1 MGLFKRKTV
10 SAAKNGG
17 AYYDSEGRFVDPGA
31 NRPGW
36 ECARCGAHNPSN
48 PTYCRCGAHSGLA
61 AIR

>member
-1 MGLFKRKTV
+1 MGLFSRKTV

-36 ECARCGAHNPSN
+36 ECARCGSHNPSN
-48 PTYCRCGAHSGLA
+48 PTHCGCGAHSGLA